1 MRLATPRAKPSESA
15 HASESCSIRRRNAPA
30 GRGRLPLR
38 TSCTLSQI
46 RLLRPCRVRA
56 YRFASGAGFVTAPY
70 SPSKNA
76 TRPTDPQGAG
86 ATGRVSVPGSESPRA
101 TKVVTRRLRPFPS
114 SKPAVVRTYRQG
126 LPPDDLLPCGCVTP
140 QSFTPSPVSRSL
152 VPRSPFAVT
161 LTDRLSG
168 LPETRSAP
176 VV

>member
-1 MRLATPRAKPSESA
+1 MRLTIPRAKPPDSA
-15 HASESCSIRRRNAPA
+15 HASESCSIRRRDAPA

-101 TKVVTRRLRPFPS
+101 TNYPEPGIAVIGSALPVCRYLDGPAIGSSRNSVGPGCLKDTGTILSRAYAPLRSVTRTPCRRPLGHRP
-114 SKPAVVRTYRQG
+114 
-126 LPPDDLLPCGCVTP
+126 LP
-140 QSFTPSPVSRSL
+140 
-152 VPRSPFAVT
+152 
-161 LTDRLSG
+161 
-168 LPETRSAP
+168 
-176 VV
+176 